1 MTNDPSLRE
10 WHYRIPDDDQWL
22 YEFASWD
29 GDDRVK
35 LLATSTGTPTKR
47 ATAMV
52 ERRNGNWH
60 FKRPK

>member
-1 MTNDPSLRE
+1 
-10 WHYRIPDDDQWL
+10 
-22 YEFASWD
+22 
-29 GDDRVK
+29 
-35 LLATSTGTPTKR
+35 LATSTGTLTKR